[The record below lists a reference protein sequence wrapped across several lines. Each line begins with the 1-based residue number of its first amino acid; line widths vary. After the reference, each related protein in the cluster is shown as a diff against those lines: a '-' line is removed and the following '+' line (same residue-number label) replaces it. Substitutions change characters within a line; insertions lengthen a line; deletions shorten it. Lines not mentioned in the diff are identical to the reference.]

1 LPVILAG
8 NSAETVIVTEE
19 KRAGSEPADLAKY
32 TLSSRAEIV
41 AHLRTIIDHR
51 QNVTVFSNKG
61 KSFII
66 TRLLNID
73 PERGVMVLDWGAKEH
88 ENRMLLQSERNVFV
102 SAPAGVKTQ
111 FSTGPVR
118 EISFEGAPAFESPL
132 PTQVIK
138 LQRREF
144 FRIHTPVAQ
153 PVLCRLVDH
162 ASGEKLLP
170 LFDISLGGMA
180 LTLPVSHGDWL
191 EAGQVYQQAVIE
203 LKPFGTLQVG
213 VEVRHI
219 MRLQMKNGT
228 EMLRVGCMFQ
238 GMNTPRETLVQRYI
252 AQLERER
259 RALVR

>member
-1 LPVILAG
+1 M
-8 NSAETVIVTEE
+8 TEE
-19 KRAGSEPADLAKY
+19 KHSGSEPADLSRF

-41 AHLRTIIDHR
+41 QHLRAIIALR

-66 TRLLNID
+66 TRLLDID
-73 PERGVMVLDWGAKEH
+73 PQRGVMVLDWGAKEH

-102 SAPAGVKTQ
+102 SAPSGVKTQ
-111 FSTGPVR
+111 FATGEVR
-118 EISFEGAPAFESPL
+118 EISFEGAPAFEAPL
-132 PTQVIK
+132 PEQVIR
-138 LQRREF
+138 LQRRDF

-153 PVLCRLVDH
+153 PVICRLSDH
-162 ASGEKLLP
+162 PEGEKLIP

-180 LTLPVSHGDWL
+180 LTLTPAQAGWL
-191 EAGQVYQQAVIE
+191 SEGMVLRQAVIE

-219 MRLQMKNGT
+219 IKMQLKNGL
-228 EMLRVGCMFQ
+228 EMLRAGCLFQ